1 MFVDRLHLE
10 GGGSKPGVPWRTN
23 MAWVAVHELSV
34 RPEDYSAPL
43 LWRSAFAFGRSEI
56 VTYGRL
62 FRRRPPAS
70 KSKSKSRARAARA
83 ESAFPSLSARLSRR
97 EHEPIYGS
105 GE

>member
-1 MFVDRLHLE
+1 MFVDWLHLE

-23 MAWVAVHELSV
+23 MAGVAVHKLSV
-34 RPEDYSAPL
+34 RPEDYSALL

-70 KSKSKSRARAARA
+70 KSRSRARAARA